1 MRFLRALSILILLAF
16 APLSASMA
24 SVNINTATV
33 EELAEGIKGVGIN
46 KAKAIVQYRDEHGA
60 FKSVDQLT
68 QIKGIGDKTVERNR
82 DNMSVTDTK

>member
-1 MRFLRALSILILLAF
+1 
-16 APLSASMA
+16 MA
-24 SVNINTATV
+24 SVNINTATA
-33 EELAEGIKGVGIN
+33 EEMAEAIKGVGIN

-82 DNMSVTDTK
+82 ENMTVTDTK